1 MQCLISTNRDIYFN
15 LALEEYLL
23 MHEVDD
29 YFVLWQSEPA
39 VVVGKHQNTLAE
51 INYRFVSEKNIR
63 VARRLSGGGTVYHDQ
78 GNLNFTYI
86 ANGEPG
92 KLVDFKRFIEPVI
105 HFLGTLGIDA
115 QQGLKNEIL
124 VRGKKISGNAEH
136 VYKNRVL
143 HHGTLLFHSDLHLL
157 RECLRVIPG
166 RL

>member
-23 MHEVDD
+23 MNGADE

-51 INYRFVSEKNIR
+51 MNYRFVSENGIQ

-86 ANGEPG
+86 SNGEPG
-92 KLVDFKRFIEPVI
+92 RLVDFKRFIEPVI
-105 HFLGTLGIDA
+105 DFLGTIG
-115 QQGLKNEIL
+115 
-124 VRGKKISGNAEH
+124 H
-136 VYKNRVL
+136 TC
-143 HHGTLLFHSDLHLL
+143 GTRS
-157 RECLRVIPG
+157 EK
-166 RL
+166 